1 MMRRTIFDDD
11 HEAFRDTVRRFLQ
24 ARAVPHY
31 EAWEADG
38 HPDRAFWLEAGKL
51 GLLGMQIPEE
61 YGGGGET
68 TFLYNVVLTEEAQH
82 AGLALG
88 GLRVHTDICM
98 PYFLDL
104 ASPSQQARWLP
115 RLASGEAI
123 AALAMSEPGAGS
135 DVKAM
140 TTRAVREGDHYV
152 VNGAKTFITNGRTA
166 DLLILAVKTDPDAGR
181 RGISLLVVDAD
192 TAGFE
197 RGRRLEKIGLKSQ
210 DLAELSFT
218 DMRVPVENLLGEEGE
233 GFAYLTRNLA
243 QERLSIAV
251 NSQAAAQRAVQMTV
265 DYVSTRKAFG
275 TTVGSFQNTKFELAA
290 CAADVEAGQSLLD
303 RALVAHEAGELGP
316 ADAAKVKLF
325 CTELQGRVVD
335 RCLQLYGGYGYILE
349 FPIAKAYADARV
361 SRIYAG
367 SSEIMKTIIAKDL
380 GL

>member
-1 MMRRTIFDDD
+1 MRRTLFDED
-11 HEAFRDTVRRFLQ
+11 HEVFRETVRRFLHT
-24 ARAVPHY
+24 RAVPRY
-31 EAWEADG
+31 AEWETAG
-38 HPDRAFWLEAGKL
+38 HPDREFWLEAGEL
-51 GLLGMQIPEE
+51 GLLGTQIPEE
-61 YGGGGET
+61 FGGGGET
-68 TFLYNVVLTEEAQH
+68 SFLYNVVLTEEAQR

-104 ASPSQQARWLP
+104 ATRAQQARWLP
-115 RLASGEAI
+115 RLATGEAI

-140 TTRAVREGDHYV
+140 ATHAVRDGDHYI

-166 DLLILAVKTDPDAGR
+166 DLIVLAVKTDPAAGR
-181 RGISLLVVDAD
+181 RGISLLVVDAA
-192 TAGFE
+192 TEGFV
-197 RGRRLEKIGLKSQ
+197 RGRKLDKLGLKSQ

-218 DMRVPVENLLGEEGE
+218 DMRVPVANLLGEEGQ
-233 GFAYLTRNLA
+233 GFTYLTRNLA

-251 NSQAAAQRAVQMTV
+251 NSQAAASHAVETTV
-265 DYVSTRKAFG
+265 EYVSTRQAFG

-303 RALVAHEAGELGP
+303 RALLAHEAGDLGP

-349 FPIAKAYADARV
+349 YPIAKAYADARV
-361 SRIYAG
+361 TRIYAG